1 MRKKKK
7 SVNKVTHT
15 SRQSKCKTNYAFEV
29 HNKTDTDKKRSN
41 QTTKAKTKMWTKY
54 TNIERRKL
62 VETKSKKKNKKEI
75 NQ

>member
-41 QTTKAKTKMWTKY
+41 QTTKAKTKM
-54 TNIERRKL
+54 
-62 VETKSKKKNKKEI
+62 
-75 NQ
+75 